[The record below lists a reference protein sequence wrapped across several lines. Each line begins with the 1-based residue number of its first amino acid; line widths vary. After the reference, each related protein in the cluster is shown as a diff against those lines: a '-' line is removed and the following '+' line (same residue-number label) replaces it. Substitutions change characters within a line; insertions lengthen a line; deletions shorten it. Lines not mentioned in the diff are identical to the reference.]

1 MKSYG
6 KGLISDSKDKNY
18 AVTKISKILKRN
30 RCQIGIPPP
39 ENIAN
44 RCTVRSLNEQKSKFA
59 DHIRTFG
66 PVG

>member
-18 AVTKISKILKRN
+18 AVTKISEILERN

-39 ENIAN
+39 EVLQIVAQ
-44 RCTVRSLNEQKSKFA
+44 CG
-59 DHIRTFG
+59 I
-66 PVG
+66 